1 MASSDAPIDVEHVAL
16 VVRDLDKVATFYQ
29 RVLGLEPQSSD
40 GEVRTLGARG
50 TTLLELRQDK
60 AAKVR
65 DPREAGLFHTAFLL
79 PSHQD
84 LASWLGH
91 VARIR
96 APIQGAS
103 DHLVSEAIYLAD
115 PEGNGIEVY
124 ADTPRETW
132 QNSAAGIVMSTEHLD
147 LNALLSDADADW
159 RGMPEGSVVG
169 HVHLQVGAIPEAET
183 FYTDVL
189 GMKLKTRYPG
199 GSFYA
204 SGDYHHHLATNIW
217 NSRGAKPLVGG
228 ETGLAEVVLRAT
240 KAEHDAIAARA
251 GRTGDVLTLA
261 DPWNIPLTITMKDET
276 HAG

>member
-1 MASSDAPIDVEHVAL
+1 MASSDAPIDVGHVAL

-29 RVLGLEPQSSD
+29 HVLGLETVSFD
-40 GEVRTLGARG
+40 GEVRTLGAHG

-84 LASWLGH
+84 LANWLGH

-124 ADTPRETW
+124 ADTPRDTW
-132 QNSAAGIVMSTEHLD
+132 QHSAAGIVMSTEHLD
-147 LNALLSDADADW
+147 LNSLLSDADADW
-159 RGMPEGSVVG
+159 QGMPAGSVIG

-183 FYTDVL
+183 FYTGVL

-199 GSFYA
+199 GSSTPPA
-204 SGDYHHHLATNIW
+204 TITTTWRPISGTAAVP
-217 NSRGAKPLVGG
+217 SPSSPAKPAWPKSCCARPRLNTTPLPPKPAGQ
-228 ETGLAEVVLRAT
+228 AT
-240 KAEHDAIAARA
+240 S
-251 GRTGDVLTLA
+251 
-261 DPWNIPLTITMKDET
+261 
-276 HAG
+276 